1 MTLRRLLVSAL
12 HLCYIANVGHSFNI
26 DMDFPILLQGP
37 RNGNLNKHFGHSLQ
51 LYEKVCCIKSNKIK
65 LLFTLKLAQNGQ
77 TKMIVGDPLNVNKN
91 KEETGAVFECR

>member
-51 LYEKVCCIKSNKIK
+51 SYEKVCCIKSNKINLIYFK
-65 LLFTLKLAQNGQ
+65 TC
-77 TKMIVGDPLNVNKN
+77 PEWSNKN
-91 KEETGAVFECR
+91 YCGRSTKC